1 MVSKHIY
8 MIKRNSYI
16 DTALRTFFIS
26 IVGGYHIW
34 CRLHLRLQVRKANS
48 STKLRDVVMSSA
60 AAPVY
65 FPSRNFKADGRLHNL
80 VDGELAANNPVN
92 VLHTQAFMGPYF
104 KDLLPF
110 VYTIH
115 SSFFV
120 KLSLTAQTLLAI
132 KEAAHI
138 FGNRDYNNYLIVSLG
153 SCSEEEHHNFIDLK
167 GPLPW
172 IIDLKRGTPPLANV
186 LFKTSADMVDA
197 YTLFVLGL
205 GVGGRISSQNFL
217 RIQVIKCTY
226 MK

>member
-1 MVSKHIY
+1 
-8 MIKRNSYI
+8 
-16 DTALRTFFIS
+16 
-26 IVGGYHIW
+26 
-34 CRLHLRLQVRKANS
+34 
-48 STKLRDVVMSSA
+48 MSSA

-80 VDGELAANNPVN
+80 VDGELAANNP
-92 VLHTQAFMGPYF
+92 
-104 KDLLPF
+104 
-110 VYTIH
+110 
-115 SSFFV
+115 
-120 KLSLTAQTLLAI
+120 LSLTAQTLLAI

-217 RIQVIKCTY
+217 RIQDNTLKPEQLKMDDAIKITLIP
-226 MK
+226 

>member
-60 AAPVY
+60 AVPVY

-92 VLHTQAFMGPYF
+92 VLHTQAFMGPSF

-153 SCSEEEHHNFIDLK
+153 ACSEEEHHNFIDLK